1 MVKKV
6 KKEELIAVESSSEAE
21 SEQGEEEL
29 EDLEEDEVDQQQD
42 DGFEKAGASA
52 SDDEKDD

>member
-6 KKEELIAVESSSEAE
+6 KGELAAVESSSEAE

-29 EDLEEDEVDQQQD
+29 EDLEDDEVD
-42 DGFEKAGASA
+42 
-52 SDDEKDD
+52 